1 MTLHEK
7 IKADFI
13 TARKN
18 NDSTRKN
25 ILTMILNDALKLTK
39 EKNHGNVVSDDDIF
53 KIIKSWVK
61 KTEQSAEI
69 LTANNKD
76 VSELLKEKEVL
87 LSYIPKTWSHEETKS
102 RIEQISKEK
111 DSKEIGVIMK
121 ELKANYNGL
130 YDNKIASEIIKNL

>member
-18 NDSTRKN
+18 NDSTKKN
-25 ILTMILNDALKLTK
+25 IITMILNDALKLTK
-39 EKNHGNVVSDDDIF
+39 EKNHGNIVSDEDIF
-53 KIIKSWVK
+53 KIIKSWIK

-69 LTANNKD
+69 LAANNKD
-76 VSELLKEKEVL
+76 VSELLKEKELL

-111 DSKEIGVIMK
+111 NSKEIGVVMR
-121 ELKANYNGL
+121 ELKTNYNGL
-130 YDNKIASEIIKNL
+130 YDNKTASEIIKSL